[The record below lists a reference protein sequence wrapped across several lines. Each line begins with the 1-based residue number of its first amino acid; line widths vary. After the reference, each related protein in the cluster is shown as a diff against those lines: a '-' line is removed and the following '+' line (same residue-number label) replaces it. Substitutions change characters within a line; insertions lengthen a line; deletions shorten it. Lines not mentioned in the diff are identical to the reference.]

1 MQIYVVKQGDT
12 LFSISREFN
21 TSVEEL
27 ERLNA
32 ITAQRLVVGQALI
45 VDPTPERIGTAFING
60 YAYTNINRDVLRT
73 ALPYMTSLTIFG
85 YGFNE
90 NADLIPID
98 DSELIS
104 LAYEFNVVPI
114 MLLSTITE
122 SGNFSTQHAATV
134 MQDPSITQRLIDNVI
149 SLMNEKGYR
158 GIDID
163 FEFVAP
169 ENRVD
174 YINFIRAF
182 AERLN
187 PLGYTVNVDLAPK
200 TSANQ
205 VGLLYESHDYRGIGK
220 VANTVLAMT
229 YEWGYTYGPAMAVA
243 PINQVSRVLNYALT
257 EIPPQK
263 ILMGIPNYAYDW
275 TLPFVKGESEAVTIG
290 NEQAIEIAFNNNAQ
304 IMFDEESQ
312 TPFFNYTSTDG
323 TLHEVW
329 FEDVRSITQKLKL
342 INQFGILGGGYWN
355 LMRPF
360 TQNWIALNSVYNIEK
375 IL

>member
-1 MQIYVVKQGDT
+1 
-12 LFSISREFN
+12 
-21 TSVEEL
+21 
-27 ERLNA
+27 
-32 ITAQRLVVGQALI
+32 
-45 VDPTPERIGTAFING
+45 
-60 YAYTNINRDVLRT
+60 
-73 ALPYMTSLTIFG
+73 
-85 YGFNE
+85 
-90 NADLIPID
+90 
-98 DSELIS
+98 
-104 LAYEFNVVPI
+104 
-114 MLLSTITE
+114 
-122 SGNFSTQHAATV
+122 
-134 MQDPSITQRLIDNVI
+134 
-149 SLMNEKGYR
+149 
-158 GIDID
+158 
-163 FEFVAP
+163 
-169 ENRVD
+169 
-174 YINFIRAF
+174 
-182 AERLN
+182 
-187 PLGYTVNVDLAPK
+187 
-200 TSANQ
+200 
-205 VGLLYESHDYRGIGK
+205 
-220 VANTVLAMT
+220 MT